1 MAVATP
7 YNDLQPVRR
16 IDEAEAARIS
26 NRIDEELKAEREA
39 IRRRKS
45 QKRDVKVM
53 LLGQA
58 ESGKSTLQKQFQL
71 YYASQTLEKERPA
84 WRPVVHFNII
94 KAVRMILEELDFE
107 FTQSPAQAQAQAQT
121 QQAQAPVRPP
131 LPQPP
136 QQRTQPMSSTARGK
150 LPALPGPPLAPNGPR
165 AAGTPASA
173 FIVANGS
180 NSASGSASASG
191 SGTGGGWQEDLAQLR
206 TKLLPLVAVEDALA
220 RDLSGGVTVTG
231 AGGRAGVFV
240 RSGWQALVAPVASR
254 AWAGA
259 FGGGG
264 GGGNSGNNA
273 NGSNGNA
280 HAGGG
285 PVVNDLVARMLAATK
300 DEVAALWR
308 HPSVRTLVKYR
319 KLRLDE
325 SAAFFLENV
334 YRIAEPDY
342 LPATEDLLN
351 VRLQTLGVKE
361 HSFDISLSGTHVNW
375 LLYDVGG
382 ARGQRH
388 AWVPYFD
395 DATAIIFL
403 APISAFDQYLE
414 EDPRTNRIDDSLQ
427 LFTAICSNKLLKNT
441 HLVLLLNKTDLLRQK
456 LAAGIKVRKYIT
468 SYGDRPNNY
477 EDVSEYFRAHFLQVH
492 RRNDISKRALYA
504 HFTSMLD
511 IKATQK
517 IIVNVGEAI
526 IRSYITDAGLT

>member
-1 MAVATP
+1 MAVATS

-16 IDEAEAARIS
+16 IDEAEARAIS
-26 NRIDEELKAEREA
+26 NRIDEELKAEREM
-39 IRRRKS
+39 IRKKKA
-45 QKRDVKVM
+45 QKKDVKVM

-71 YYASQTLEKERPA
+71 YYASHSLEKERPA
-84 WRPVVHFNII
+84 WRPVVYFNII
-94 KAVRMILEELDFE
+94 KAVRMILEELDYE
-107 FTQSPAQAQAQAQT
+107 FSQSPSQARPQLAST
-121 QQAQAPVRPP
+121 PPP
-131 LPQPP
+131 LP
-136 QQRTQPMSSTARGK
+136 PMSETARGK
-150 LPALPGPPLAPNGPR
+150 LPAVPGAGAAFKAGGTGSSDTNTYSSPN
-165 AAGTPASA
+165 
-173 FIVANGS
+173 
-180 NSASGSASASG
+180 GSASNVS
-191 SGTGGGWQEDLAQLR
+191 GGWQDDLAQLR

-220 RDLSGGVTVTG
+220 RDLSGGVTIT
-231 AGGRAGVFV
+231 GGRTGIYV
-240 RSGWQALVAPVASR
+240 RSGWQALVAPMASR
-254 AWAGA
+254 GWPGT
-259 FGGGG
+259 
-264 GGGNSGNNA
+264 GNGVS
-273 NGSNGNA
+273 
-280 HAGGG
+280 GG
-285 PVVNDLVARMLAATK
+285 PPVNDLVARMLAATK
-300 DEVAALWR
+300 DEVSALWR
-308 HPSVRTLVKYR
+308 HPSVRSLVKHR
-319 KLRLDE
+319 KLRLEE
-325 SAAFFLENV
+325 SASFFLENV
-334 YRIAEPDY
+334 HRIAEPDY
-342 LPATEDLLN
+342 LPATEDILN

-382 ARGQRH
+382 ARH

-441 HLVLLLNKTDLLRQK
+441 HLVLMLNKTDLLRQK

-477 EDVSEYFRAHFLQVH
+477 QEVSEYFRAHFLQVH
-492 RRNDISKRALYA
+492 RRNDISKRALYC

>member
-1 MAVATP
+1 
-7 YNDLQPVRR
+7 
-16 IDEAEAARIS
+16 
-26 NRIDEELKAEREA
+26 
-39 IRRRKS
+39 
-45 QKRDVKVM
+45 M

-71 YYASQTLEKERPA
+71 YYASQSLEKERPA
-84 WRPVVHFNII
+84 WRPIVHFNIV
-94 KAVRMILEELDFE
+94 KAVRMILEELEYQLTSTSPIDESPTGSPLSTPTPSGTGTLGFGFE
-107 FTQSPAQAQAQAQT
+107 ALK
-121 QQAQAPVRPP
+121 RPP

-136 QQRTQPMSSTARGK
+136 LQHMSSIARGK
-150 LPALPGPPLAPNGPR
+150 LPAVPPPLVSPNGTL
-165 AAGTPASA
+165 AAGSSYN
-173 FIVANGS
+173 INGNGS
-180 NSASGSASASG
+180 SHNVGASG
-191 SGTGGGWQEDLAQLR
+191 SGAGGSSSATKASLGFGTGWQDDLAALR
-206 TKLLPLVAVEDALA
+206 TKLLPLVAVEESLA
-220 RDLSGGVTVTG
+220 RDLSGGVSVTAPG

-240 RSGWQALVAPVASR
+240 RAGWQALSN
-254 AWAGA
+254 AGR
-259 FGGGG
+259 
-264 GGGNSGNNA
+264 SLRA
-273 NGSNGNA
+273 NGEESPSSPTATSGT
-280 HAGGG
+280 GGG
-285 PVVNDLVARMLAATK
+285 PNGTSDSYSNTFTANHNVNGANQVNDLVARMLAAACEEI
-300 DEVAALWR
+300 EVLWK
-308 HPSVRTLVKYR
+308 HPNVRALVKHR
-319 KLRLDE
+319 KLRLEE
-325 SAAFFLENV
+325 SASFFLENIE
-334 YRIAEPDY
+334 RISQPGY
-342 LPATEDLLN
+342 LPTTEDILK

-361 HSFDISLSGTHVNW
+361 HSFDINLGGTRVNW

-427 LFTAICSNKLLKNT
+427 LFTVICSNKLLKNT

-456 LAAGIKVRKYIT
+456 LDVGTKVRKYIT
-468 SYGDRPNNY
+468 SYGDRPNRF
-477 EDVSEYFRAHFLQVH
+477 EEVSEYFRAHFLQVH